1 MQVVPSGDHTVT
13 ATSGQTKVSGRKT
26 NQTVEKTTRVTS
38 SSLPRVKI
46 LPWVKIHPDPGGI
59 SNQSW
64 ILTLVGFAT
73 KLGEISFKN
82 ADAYVYTGLMLNA
95 QNSFLPSTNE
105 KLLFFPKHIQL
116 VPKHCFLI
124 FLFEC
129 EILAKSSVWGP
140 VEWPQLCNWSP
151 ALSAQCV

>member
-1 MQVVPSGDHTVT
+1 MLRPTPT

-124 FLFEC
+124 FY
-129 EILAKSSVWGP
+129 SSNGDRDIGKKRC
-140 VEWPQLCNWSP
+140 LGTN
-151 ALSAQCV
+151 

>member
-1 MQVVPSGDHTVT
+1 MLPLPPSPPTPEELPYPLRLSRMAADIRHST

-95 QNSFLPSTNE
+95 QNSFLLSTNE

-124 FLFEC
+124 FLFE
-129 EILAKSSVWGP
+129 
-140 VEWPQLCNWSP
+140 
-151 ALSAQCV
+151 

>member
-1 MQVVPSGDHTVT
+1 MLLFT

-73 KLGEISFKN
+73 KHGEISFKN

-95 QNSFLPSTNE
+95 QNSFLPSTNWSNTQQMVRLRTGLRSCTL
-105 KLLFFPKHIQL
+105 KANYLRKGLNMKRRYFSK
-116 VPKHCFLI
+116 K
-124 FLFEC
+124 
-129 EILAKSSVWGP
+129 ILRKTKKW
-140 VEWPQLCNWSP
+140 
-151 ALSAQCV
+151 

>member
-64 ILTLVGFAT
+64 ILTLVGLAT

-95 QNSFLPSTNE
+95 QNSLRYWQKAVFGDQLNGFGKKWRLLICGEE
-105 KLLFFPKHIQL
+105 K
-116 VPKHCFLI
+116 
-124 FLFEC
+124 
-129 EILAKSSVWGP
+129 
-140 VEWPQLCNWSP
+140 
-151 ALSAQCV
+151 

>member
-1 MQVVPSGDHTVT
+1 MFMAST

-95 QNSFLPSTNE
+95 QNSFLLSTNE

-124 FLFEC
+124 LFFFIRVTGT
-129 EILAKSSVWGP
+129 EILAKSRVWGHK
-140 VEWPQLCNWSP
+140 
-151 ALSAQCV
+151 

>member
-1 MQVVPSGDHTVT
+1 MGHLRLHPGT

-95 QNSFLPSTNE
+95 QNSFLLSTNE

-124 FLFEC
+124 FLFE
-129 EILAKSSVWGP
+129 
-140 VEWPQLCNWSP
+140 
-151 ALSAQCV
+151 

>member
-1 MQVVPSGDHTVT
+1 MLT

-95 QNSFLPSTNE
+95 QNSFLLSTNE
-105 KLLFFPKHIQL
+105 KLLFFPKHIQV

-124 FLFEC
+124 LIFFY
-129 EILAKSSVWGP
+129 SSDG
-140 VEWPQLCNWSP
+140 NRDIGKK
-151 ALSAQCV
+151 QCLGTS